1 MIEEQ
6 KQVRENNA
14 EEAVTKNEVGE
25 FSGIKDV
32 SGRGQNKEGKG
43 NCLFSEDTWRN
54 VVVVAME
61 VKTEICC

>member
-43 NCLFSEDTWRN
+43 NCLFSEDT
-54 VVVVAME
+54 
-61 VKTEICC
+61 